1 MAVILIVEDE
11 FFVRQVAELMI
22 GGWGHSTLSAVDGE
36 GALSI
41 LRSAQPIDA
50 LFTDIRLKPDGLS
63 GYELSQQAR
72 TLRPELRVL
81 YTTGDSLTDKIK
93 LLFVSGAHFLQKP
106 YMPRGL
112 QDSIE
117 GLLAS

>member
-11 FFVRQVAELMI
+11 FFVRQLAELLI

-50 LFTDIRLKPDGLS
+50 LFTDIRLKPAGLN
-63 GYELSQQAR
+63 GYELAQQALA
-72 TLRPELRVL
+72 LRPKLRVL
-81 YTTGDSLTDKIK
+81 YTSGDSLTDKIK
-93 LLFVSGAHFLQKP
+93 LLFVAGAHFLPKP
-106 YMPRGL
+106 YASSEL
-112 QDSIE
+112 QDSVE